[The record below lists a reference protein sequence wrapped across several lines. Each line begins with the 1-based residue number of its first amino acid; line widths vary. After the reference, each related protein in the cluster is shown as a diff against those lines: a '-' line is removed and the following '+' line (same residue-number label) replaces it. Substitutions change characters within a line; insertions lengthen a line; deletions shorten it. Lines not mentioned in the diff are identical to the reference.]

1 MTNDSA
7 SVPAF
12 VHTFADIL
20 APFVPTPPDVV
31 ERMLELADIGGD
43 DFLFD
48 LGCGDGRIPITAAQ
62 KYGARAFGVDSEPYR
77 VTESQ
82 ANANAAHVDH
92 LVTFRLQ
99 DAATVD
105 LSAATV
111 ITLYLVHWSTNR
123 MKSKI
128 LAEAKPGTR
137 IVSHGFEM
145 TDWEPWSCEE
155 FVDSDGETHKLYL
168 WVVE

>member
-1 MTNDSA
+1 M
-7 SVPAF
+7 
-12 VHTFADIL
+12 
-20 APFVPTPPDVV
+20 
-31 ERMLELADIGGD
+31 
-43 DFLFD
+43 
-48 LGCGDGRIPITAAQ
+48 
-62 KYGARAFGVDSEPYR
+62 
-77 VTESQ
+77 TESQ

-128 LAEAKPGTR
+128 LGEAKPGTR

-145 TDWEPWSCEE
+145 TGWEPQKYEE
-155 FVDSDGETHKLYL
+155 LVNSEGKTHKLYS